1 MPANNGRTSR
11 NKQRSTRSRNRRISS
26 TSSTTP
32 STTVAVYESRSDEN
46 NNYGCVDQVEK
57 MVRIQTFLNLKIQI

>member
-1 MPANNGRTSR
+1 MPINNGRTR

-32 STTVAVYESRSDEN
+32 STTAVVSEDLN
-46 NNYGCVDQVEK
+46 NNNSYNCVDQVEK
-57 MVRIQTFLNLKIQI
+57 MVIIFKHQI